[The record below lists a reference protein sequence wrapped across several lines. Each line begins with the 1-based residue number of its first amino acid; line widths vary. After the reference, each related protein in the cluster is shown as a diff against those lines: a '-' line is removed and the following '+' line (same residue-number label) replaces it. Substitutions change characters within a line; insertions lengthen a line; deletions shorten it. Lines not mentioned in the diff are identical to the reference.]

1 MKKPIVIALSLVSTL
16 TVSSVS
22 VGTYFVIKE
31 NNAISSPS
39 MKLNYDNDGIPQARL
54 KLEKNNLDVS
64 YVAVFKDE
72 SNNLNRKILGAH
84 NGVLLIQDKTG
95 NERLVEVLDM
105 NQNSIW

>member
-22 VGTYFVIKE
+22 VGTYFGIKE

-54 KLEKNNLDVS
+54 KLEK
-64 YVAVFKDE
+64 
-72 SNNLNRKILGAH
+72 I
-84 NGVLLIQDKTG
+84 I
-95 NERLVEVLDM
+95 
-105 NQNSIW
+105 